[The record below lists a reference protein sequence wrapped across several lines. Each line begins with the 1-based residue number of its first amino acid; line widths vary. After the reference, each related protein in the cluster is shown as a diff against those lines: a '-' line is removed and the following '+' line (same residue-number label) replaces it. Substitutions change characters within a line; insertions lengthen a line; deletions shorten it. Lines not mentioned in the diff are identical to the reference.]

1 MDRQRRNVLIAGWGA
16 LPALMAGCASGSLR
30 QPAQLSPVPPGQAML
45 VIYRVDEYTPPTDV
59 DISRVEP
66 VALVNG
72 RVSRELRLGTYF
84 EQVVDPGKVDVLLPQ
99 HQRDRHL
106 SGGSWEAS
114 RSMQVRMTLETG
126 EIGFIELRLRRNGRF
141 RFVAVPPEQ
150 AWPELELLRPIR

>member
-84 EQVVDPGKVDVLLPQ
+84 EQEVEPGQVEVLLPQ
-99 HQRDRHL
+99 HQREHHAL
-106 SGGSWEAS
+106 GGSWEAS
-114 RSMQVRMTLETG
+114 RTMRVRLNLTQGETA
-126 EIGFIELRLRRNGRF
+126 FIELRLRNDGRF
-141 RFVAVPPEQ
+141 RFMAVPRER
-150 AWPELELLRPIR
+150 ALPELELLRPQR

>member
-1 MDRQRRNVLIAGWGA
+1 MNRQRRNVLLAGCGA

-72 RVSRELRLGTYF
+72 RVSRELRLGTYC
-84 EQVVDPGKVDVLLPQ
+84 EQVVEPGNVEVWLPS
-99 HQRDRHL
+99 HQRGHHVM
-106 SGGSWEAS
+106 GGSWEAS

-141 RFVAVPPEQ
+141 RFVAVPREQ
-150 AWPELELLRPIR
+150 ALSELELLRPQR